1 MSEFSIDS
9 KVYSMSEGRVLSM
22 KDLLASFTRQGTAR
36 VTDLHMKC
44 DKPPCYRVDGN
55 MKVTN
60 GLPIDPPTM
69 EKLVACI
76 LDEKELDTLKR
87 QRSVNCS
94 RLIVGLRFRFNIF
107 HDLRGPAMAIRA
119 LDTNTPNIDFVGFPN
134 GVWEDIIKLRQG
146 LVLLTGTTG
155 SGKSTTIAALIQRIA
170 ATRQCHIITLE
181 DPIEYELRAEQS
193 MVSQRAVGRD
203 VPSYERGL
211 RDCLRED
218 PDVIFVGEMTD
229 RESATWTMTAAET
242 GHLVFSGIHTRD
254 AIGTLSRLIDMYPP
268 NRSEEIANQL
278 ALSVRFII
286 SQKLVQR
293 DDRPGRVA
301 AMEILNNNYAM
312 ANLIRQNKPEHMY
325 SILQTQTRDQPG
337 QRMITMERS
346 LAMLVHAG
354 KIGRHEAERA
364 ANQPQVFED
373 EMKRLEG
380 AAG

>member
-1 MSEFSIDS
+1 MSEAAIDA
-9 KVYSMSEGRVLSM
+9 KLYKMSDVRVLSM
-22 KDLLASFTRQGTAR
+22 KDLLNSFTRQGTAR

-60 GLPIDPPTM
+60 GLPIDAETM
-69 EKLVACI
+69 EKLAASV
-76 LDEKELDTLKR
+76 LDEKEMDTLKK
-87 QRSVNCS
+87 QRSVNLS
-94 RLIVGLRFRFNIF
+94 RLIVGLRFRFNVY
-107 HDLRGPAMAIRA
+107 HDQRGIAMAIRA
-119 LDTNTPNIDFVGFPN
+119 LDTSTPNIDFVGFPN

-146 LVLLTGTTG
+146 LVLVTGTTG
-155 SGKSTTIAALIQRIA
+155 AGKSTTIAALVQRIA

-181 DPIEYELRAEQS
+181 DPVEYDLKAEQS
-193 MVSQRAVGRD
+193 LISQRAVGRD

-254 AIGTLSRLIDMYPP
+254 SIGTLSRLIDMYPP
-268 NRSEEIANQL
+268 NRAEEIANQL
-278 ALSVRFII
+278 ALGVRYII

-293 DDRPGRVA
+293 DDTPGRVV
-301 AMEILNNNYAM
+301 AMEILNNNYAV

-325 SILQTQTRDQPG
+325 SILQTQTRDVPA
-337 QRMITMERS
+337 QRMISLERS
-346 LAMLVHAG
+346 LALLVRAG
-354 KIGRHEAERA
+354 KIARHEAERT
-364 ANQPQVFED
+364 ANRPGEFED
-373 EMKRLEG
+373 EMKRLE
-380 AAG
+380 ASA